1 MKNSQKGRAKG
12 VQRNRYTF
20 LLFPEFVQQ
29 FHSNTTTE
37 TMIESVHTESLVSK
51 YLPIIG
57 WLKSYNLKDFYDDL
71 FAGVITAILLVPQGI
86 AYAILAGLPPEL
98 GLYASI
104 LPPILY
110 VLLGTSRTLSV
121 GPVSIAAIMI
131 ASALSAPEVQ
141 ALGNS
146 VQCAL
151 ILSAESGLIMLFM
164 ALLRMGGL
172 VNFISH
178 PVLTGFTS
186 GASLLIIASQLPQ
199 LAGLKSP
206 ECGLNLDCYSQYA
219 QAYNSVTL
227 SVALSAIGL
236 LFLFGKP
243 LPSLLKK
250 MGLPH
255 SIVTA
260 ISKCGPLLAVLFGTA
275 AVSYFDLVITHN
287 VAVVGQV
294 PSGFPALSLDF
305 IHSESWKLLL
315 PSAAFIALIAYVE
328 SVAIAKVT
336 ANLRGEKIMPNQELI
351 ALGAANLATA
361 FSGGMPVAGGF
372 SRTMVNVAAG
382 AKTQMAMLVAACILA
397 VAALFFTPWF
407 EHIPK
412 AVLAAVILV
421 AIIPLLRLKSIIHTW
436 RYDRG
441 DGIAEVFTLLGV
453 VVLGIEE
460 GISLGILLTIASHLR
475 KSSQPHIAVVGR
487 IPNTEHFRNI
497 KRHQVETWRHLLM
510 IRIDESITFT
520 NINYIE
526 EFLNAELRQR
536 LDIKHVVLI
545 FTSVSDIDTT
555 ALEALENIN
564 KALQVQGKTL
574 NIAEAKGPVMDKLD
588 KTDFIEQLKPGK
600 VFFRNMDAVKELAGS
615 M

>member
-1 MKNSQKGRAKG
+1 MSA
-12 VQRNRYTF
+12 RY
-20 LLFPEFVQQ
+20 
-29 FHSNTTTE
+29 
-37 TMIESVHTESLVSK
+37 SLNIQLAH
-51 YLPIIG
+51 YLPIIS
-57 WLKSYNLKDFYDDL
+57 WLKTYCRQDFYDDL

-104 LPPILY
+104 LPPIVY

-131 ASALSAPEVQ
+131 ASALGSPEVQ
-141 ALGNS
+141 ALGNP
-146 VQCAL
+146 VQSTL
-151 ILSAESGLIMLFM
+151 ILSAECGLIMLLM

-206 ECGLNLDCYSQYA
+206 ACSIELACYSRYLE
-219 QAYNSVTL
+219 AYNLPTL
-227 SVALSAIGL
+227 EIGLSAIGL
-236 LFLFGKP
+236 LIIFSKA
-243 LPSLLKK
+243 LPSLLNK
-250 MGLPH
+250 MGFPLA
-255 SIVTA
+255 IVTA
-260 ISKCGPLLAVLFGTA
+260 ISKCGPLLTVLLGTA
-275 AVSYFDLVITHN
+275 AVTYFNLQTAHN
-287 VAVVGQV
+287 VAVVGAV
-294 PSGFPALSLDF
+294 PSGFPTLSLGF
-305 IHSESWKLLL
+305 IYADKWQALL
-315 PSAAFIALIAYVE
+315 PSAAFIGLIAYVE

-336 ANLRGEKIMPNQELI
+336 ANLRGEKVEPNQELI

-361 FSGGMPVAGGF
+361 VSGGMPVAGGF
-372 SRTMVNVAAG
+372 SRTMVNYAAG
-382 AKTQMAMLVAACILA
+382 AKTQMAMLIAASILA
-397 VAALFFTPWF
+397 LVVIFFASWF
-407 EHIPK
+407 ELIPK
-412 AVLAAVILV
+412 AVLASIILV
-421 AIIPLLRLKSIIHTW
+421 AIIPLVRIKNIIQTW
-436 RYDRG
+436 HYDRG
-441 DGIAEVFTLLGV
+441 DGIAELVTLLGV
-453 VVLGIEE
+453 LILGIEE

-497 KRHQVETWRHLLM
+497 KRHQVETWRQLLM

-526 EFLNAELRQR
+526 EFLSNEMQMQP
-536 LDIKHVVLI
+536 DIHHVVLI

-555 ALEALENIN
+555 ALETLEAIN
-564 KALQVQGKTL
+564 QALQAKGKTL
-574 NIAEAKGPVMDKLD
+574 NIAEAKGPVMDKLE

-600 VFFRNMDAVKELAGS
+600 VFFRSMDAVKELAGS
-615 M
+615 L